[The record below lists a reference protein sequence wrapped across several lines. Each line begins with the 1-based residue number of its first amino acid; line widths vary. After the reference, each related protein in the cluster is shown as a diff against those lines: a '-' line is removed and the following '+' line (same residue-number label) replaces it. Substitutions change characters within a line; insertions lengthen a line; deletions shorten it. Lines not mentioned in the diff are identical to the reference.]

1 MSETAWFR
9 RGDGA
14 EFQVPVESEAY
25 ALLVAQGAIRLEGPA
40 AEPAADTPADP
51 LDGTKAEILAYAEAE
66 GLEVDVTMSNNRE
79 DIVAAVKA
87 AIEARTAAEG
97 EAG

>member
-40 AEPAADTPADP
+40 AEAAAGPADP
-51 LDGTKAEILAYAEAE
+51 LDGTKAEILAWAAEQGYE
-66 GLEVDVTMSNNRE
+66 LEVTKE
-79 DIVAAVKA
+79 DRRDAIVAAVKE
-87 AIEARTAAEG
+87 AIEARNAEG
-97 EAG
+97 GAS

>member
-1 MSETAWFR
+1 MSESAWFR

-40 AEPAADTPADP
+40 VEAASAPADP
-51 LDGTKAEILAYAEAE
+51 LDGTKREILAYAESE

>member
-40 AEPAADTPADP
+40 AEAAAGPADP